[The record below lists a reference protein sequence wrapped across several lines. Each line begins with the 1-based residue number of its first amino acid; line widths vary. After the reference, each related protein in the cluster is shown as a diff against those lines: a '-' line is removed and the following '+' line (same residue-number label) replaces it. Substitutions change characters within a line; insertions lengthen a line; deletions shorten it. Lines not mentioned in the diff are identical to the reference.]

1 MSTIRDIAMRFN
13 IFTLDNNKFLVTEET
28 KKEGAKLELGIIKS
42 VDEFIKKNPSTK
54 EVTSPIFFQSPG
66 QPDPNGLLSY
76 ELFGLT
82 KEERSGI
89 FGYIDLHEDF
99 FNPLVY
105 KKLVSMSR
113 NIRECV
119 HGTKKFTIDNE
130 GKLVEDENGHTGIKW
145 LKNNFSK
152 IKFKQ
157 TGSDQRRN
165 VLKFIEAN
173 KDRLYT
179 NKLLVLPAYYR
190 DVDTSKKGKISVG
203 EINEL
208 YSSLIVAVKA
218 IKETEDYGLS
228 VADSVK
234 GRIQELMLAIYD
246 WLAGNNNDMLE
257 GASGLAKKL
266 GIIRRSGK
274 SKTADYGARLVI
286 SAPNLKVEFVDDI
299 MVDIKHCALPL
310 AATCANFLPYM
321 IYHVKKFFE
330 NEFAAG
336 SMTVAKKNGEKTEV
350 RIKEPM
356 IQFSDERISE
366 ELHRYIHGFSN
377 RFIPVTVEMEDGS
390 VYPLKFKGR
399 RAEGVNNINPE
410 PGDSVL
416 IDRTLT
422 WCDIFFIAATECT
435 KDKTVLITR
444 YPMDSAYNQFPSK
457 IRVASTVETEPVF
470 YGNNFYKYYPKI
482 REEDIGSD
490 TSNKFVDTM
499 RISNLLLSAIG
510 GDYDGDTVSAK
521 GVYTKE
527 ANEELEKFIDSKANY
542 ISLSGKPLRTSSNEA
557 IQSIYNITRVLDGTK
572 LDEVVF

>member
-1 MSTIRDIAMRFN
+1 MDTIRDIAMRFN
-13 IFTLDNNKFLVTEET
+13 IFELEDNKILVTEE
-28 KKEGAKLELGIIKS
+28 KQESKLEIGILKS

-76 ELFGLT
+76 EIFGLT

-89 FGYIDLHEDF
+89 FGYIDLHADF
-99 FNPLVY
+99 FHPLIY
-105 KKLVSMSR
+105 KKLLSMSR

-119 HGTKKFTIDNE
+119 HGTKKFIIDSE
-130 GKLVEDENGHTGIKW
+130 GQLVEDEKGNTGIKW
-145 LKNNFSK
+145 LKANFSK

-157 TGSDQRRN
+157 TGSDQRAN
-165 VLKFIEAN
+165 VLKFIKAN
-173 KDRLYT
+173 EDRLFTDKY
-179 NKLLVLPAYYR
+179 LVLPAYYR
-190 DVDTSKKGKISVG
+190 DVDSSKGGKVAVG
-203 EINEL
+203 EINEI
-208 YSSLIVAVKA
+208 YSSLLIAVKA

-234 GRIQELMLAIYD
+234 GRIQELILAIYD

-257 GASGLAKKL
+257 GASGLSKKL

-321 IYHVKKFFE
+321 VYHVKRFFE

-336 SMTVAKKNGEKTEV
+336 SMIVAKKDEQQTEI

-356 IQFSDERISE
+356 IQFSDERITE
-366 ELHRYIHGFSN
+366 ELHRYIHGYSN
-377 RFIPVTVEMEDGS
+377 RFIAVTVEAEDGKK
-390 VYPLKFKGR
+390 YPLKFKGR
-399 RAEGVNNINPE
+399 RMEGTNSIEPQ
-410 PGDSVL
+410 PGDSSL
-416 IDRTLT
+416 INRTLT
-422 WCDIFFIAATECT
+422 WCDIFYIAACEATR
-435 KDKTVLITR
+435 DKTILITR
-444 YPMDSAYNQFPSK
+444 YPMDSAYNQFPSY

-470 YGNNFYKYYPKI
+470 YGTEFYKYYPKI
-482 REEDIGSD
+482 REEDIGTD
-490 TSNKFVDTM
+490 TSNKFVDTLRM
-499 RISNLLLSAIG
+499 SNLLLSAIG

-521 GVYTKE
+521 GVYSKE
-527 ANEELEKFIDSKANY
+527 ANEELSKHIESKANY
-542 ISLSGKPLRTSSNEA
+542 INLSGKPLRSSSNEA
-557 IQSIYNITRVLDGTK
+557 IQSIYDLTRVLPGTK